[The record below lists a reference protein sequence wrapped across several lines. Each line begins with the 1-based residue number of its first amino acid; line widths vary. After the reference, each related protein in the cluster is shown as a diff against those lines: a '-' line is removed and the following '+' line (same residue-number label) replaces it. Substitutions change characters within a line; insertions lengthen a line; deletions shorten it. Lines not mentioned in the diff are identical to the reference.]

1 RPAPAPGRTL
11 AIDSVTHRSE
21 FGKRSVNGSLDLSY
35 RSTQAGRHTIT
46 LPEDLRVSQVLV
58 DGQSVPVRPDAGQ
71 LPLSLLAG
79 QHSVRIEW
87 SAPRGAGFI
96 ARPDAIDLGAPASNL
111 TTQLTLPEDRWPLIA
126 RGSGVG
132 TAILYW
138 GELVVFLLVAYG
150 LSRWR

>member
-1 RPAPAPGRTL
+1 IPRAGETLNLTITRPAPAPGRTL

-96 ARPDAIDLGAPASNL
+96 ARPDAIDLGAPASN
-111 TTQLTLPEDRWPLIA
+111 
-126 RGSGVG
+126 
-132 TAILYW
+132 
-138 GELVVFLLVAYG
+138 
-150 LSRWR
+150 